1 MNPIISGNGEIALMC
16 DDPKIVAYDGLEQW
30 QIDQLTSPVSDSK
43 SSANICLMAID
54 QIPSEWVNQLT
65 KEQWAKI
72 KRQKSLF
79 GIKLPDNWIK
89 VWRCILKEPNLRDSE
104 RASRGG
110 KALGSYTH
118 LWNVW
123 SEECIRRYLS
133 PMELDL
139 LHMVDMGLVYSEI
152 GDIMLGRYGDA
163 FWKPRKVNSKTTPS
177 QVVNN
182 YLYWKMPN
190 KIARQELTELALSY
204 IKNKKATA

>member
-1 MNPIISGNGEIALMC
+1 MNPVISGNGEIALMC

-43 SSANICLMAID
+43 SSANNCLYAVD
-54 QIPSEWVNQLT
+54 QIPLDWIAALT
-65 KEQWAKI
+65 EEQWKKI
-72 KRQKSLF
+72 RKQRSLF
-79 GIKLPDNWIK
+79 GIKMPDNWIK
-89 VWRCILKEPNLRDSE
+89 VWRVILKEPNLRDSE

-110 KALGSYTH
+110 KALGSYAY

-123 SEECIRRYLS
+123 SEDCIARFLS
-133 PMELDL
+133 PMEKDL
-139 LHMVDMGLVYSEI
+139 LRMVDQGLVYSEI
-152 GDIMLGRYGDA
+152 GEIMLGRYGDA

-190 KIARQELTELALSY
+190 KIARAELTELALSH
-204 IKNKKATA
+204 IKRKKATA